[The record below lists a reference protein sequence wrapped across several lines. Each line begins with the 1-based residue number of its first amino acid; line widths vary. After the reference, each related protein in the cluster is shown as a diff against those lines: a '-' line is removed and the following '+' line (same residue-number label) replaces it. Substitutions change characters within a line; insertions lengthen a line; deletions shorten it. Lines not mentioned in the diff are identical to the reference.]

1 MKCPD
6 KEKCV
11 WVDIFRVDGKVK
23 YMNSSTDPTE
33 VCECLHPDESEYD
46 MLVRIGHYD
55 TTK

>member
-1 MKCPD
+1 MDIMKCPD

-23 YMNSSTDPTE
+23 YMNSSTDPRE

-46 MLVRIGHYD
+46 HVS
-55 TTK
+55 